1 MRKAIKFLHTLG
13 SSGIV
18 GGLMAYFII
27 LVYAP
32 QENPARY
39 LNMRE
44 TIGILSNV
52 ILLPSLAVVIVTGLL
67 SIAAHQP
74 FQELRWVGVKALLG
88 ISMFEGTLAIIQTK
102 ANDGVEVARRIAEG
116 TLKPDAMAEVTAGE
130 WNALGMIFAISVV
143 NIVLAVWRPTL
154 KRRPARS

>member
-32 QENPARY
+32 QDNPARY

-44 TIGILSNV
+44 TIGI
-52 ILLPSLAVVIVTGLL
+52 
-67 SIAAHQP
+67 
-74 FQELRWVGVKALLG
+74 
-88 ISMFEGTLAIIQTK
+88 
-102 ANDGVEVARRIAEG
+102 
-116 TLKPDAMAEVTAGE
+116 
-130 WNALGMIFAISVV
+130 
-143 NIVLAVWRPTL
+143 
-154 KRRPARS
+154 